1 MRSRLV
7 FLLMSEDH
15 GYVIGARPG
24 PSFAHPIH
32 VLSLAGVAGGIII
45 LSVVRRC
52 RDQYA
57 IAIDVD
63 VGRGRATPGETRRI
77 NSIYLFLPGAEGN
90 RPGSRRRS
98 GCAVSGGRRDR
109 GRHGR
114 ACLKETDCRTVTL
127 RRLVGVK
134 AEVVECAPAN
144 RIRVLVLC
152 KGFRAPGYGIRSL
165 VHSPR
170 SAAVALVV
178 KRAIVRPTGLLR
190 RRMKFDVTDVRPGP
204 EGHTKGLDR
213 AIQVH
218 VTKSILIVPN
228 TGTWISHF
236 VTHKPNPVV
245 VWTWFK
251 LVHCGARRYPGLNG
265 GLHPNRATDRG
276 KVEISGAG
284 DMELAVRGIVK
295 HVALIR
301 MRLAPGV
308 LVWTKISG
316 FAKIGR
322 TRILCRVQVAD
333 INPDPVRH
341 AVVMVASVIVGA
353 RWKGSGKRIDPG
365 ARADAGLAA
374 IQA

>member
-1 MRSRLV
+1 MRTRLV
-7 FLLMSEDH
+7 FLLIPEGH
-15 GYVIGARPG
+15 GFGRRVRRNASGNVDIELASLATFRGVLLYPWLFCV
-24 PSFAHPIH
+24 PSF
-32 VLSLAGVAGGIII
+32 
-45 LSVVRRC
+45 
-52 RDQYA
+52 
-57 IAIDVD
+57 
-63 VGRGRATPGETRRI
+63 
-77 NSIYLFLPGAEGN
+77 
-90 RPGSRRRS
+90 
-98 GCAVSGGRRDR
+98 
-109 GRHGR
+109 
-114 ACLKETDCRTVTL
+114 
-127 RRLVGVK
+127 
-134 AEVVECAPAN
+134 
-144 RIRVLVLC
+144 
-152 KGFRAPGYGIRSL
+152 
-165 VHSPR
+165 
-170 SAAVALVV
+170 
-178 KRAIVRPTGLLR
+178 RPTGLLR
-190 RRMKFDVTDVRPGP
+190 RRMKADVTNVRPRS

-218 VTKSILIVPN
+218 VIKRILIVPN
-228 TGTWISHF
+228 TGTWVSHF

-265 GLHPNRATDRG
+265 GLHPHRATDRC

-284 DMELAVRGIVK
+284 NLELAIRGIVK

-353 RWKGSGKRIDPG
+353 RW
-365 ARADAGLAA
+365 
-374 IQA
+374 